1 MNSNGVLRELQFT
14 KYSRTS
20 GMMEMEGGDGGGDEG
35 GDGGDERDC
44 GDGDIEK
51 EMKTKGT
58 GLSKSRL

>member
-1 MNSNGVLRELQFT
+1 MNSNGVLRELQLT

-20 GMMEMEGGDGGGDEG
+20 GMMEEGGDGGGDEG
-35 GDGGDERDC
+35 GDGGDERDR
-44 GDGDIEK
+44 DGDIEK